1 MVYWVLC
8 FNPVKLTLPAETD
21 ILVPAPKAGPLPY
34 VAASTMSALS
44 PPVTVRVA
52 VALLL
57 GVVLVHVPAVVVTVA
72 PRIGWVL
79 TVNVNGSPVLIQV
92 ASLVLWQAA

>member
-1 MVYWVLC
+1 
-8 FNPVKLTLPAETD
+8 
-21 ILVPAPKAGPLPY
+21 
-34 VAASTMSALS
+34 MSALS
-44 PPVTVRVA
+44 PLVTVRVA